1 MKEGRLVL
9 YIGLGWMFDALDVLI
24 LSYLLVAMS
33 NELKLDSQAKNWI
46 VLANNLG
53 MLIGA
58 MLFGRLA
65 DRVGRKKVFMSTLL
79 TYSIATAISAFARNW
94 QEFAVIRFFV
104 GLGLGGE
111 LPVVATYV
119 SENSPPERRGRNVV
133 LLESF
138 WSLGAILAAAISLF
152 LFTTIGWRSSLLLMG
167 ATAFYVFVIR
177 FTLPE
182 SQRWLELRE
191 QRGGLFETRIIG
203 EFVRRLTLVGA
214 VWFLLAFGYYGAFL
228 WLPTMLVRERG
239 FTQVGTYEFMFLTT
253 LAQLPGYFSAAYL
266 VEKAGRRPVGSLY
279 FALSALSAAFF
290 ISSNSYAE
298 LLLWALALNFFNLGV
313 WGVVYAYTPELFPTS
328 VRGIAT
334 GLAGSAARIGMILG
348 PLLYPLYA
356 STALLIIA
364 IAWLVASALILLL
377 PETRGRV
384 V

>member
-1 MKEGRLVL
+1 M
-9 YIGLGWMFDALDVLI
+9 
-24 LSYLLVAMS
+24 
-33 NELKLDSQAKNWI
+33 
-46 VLANNLG
+46 
-53 MLIGA
+53 
-58 MLFGRLA
+58 
-65 DRVGRKKVFMSTLL
+65 
-79 TYSIATAISAFARNW
+79 
-94 QEFAVIRFFV
+94 
-104 GLGLGGE
+104 
-111 LPVVATYV
+111 
-119 SENSPPERRGRNVV
+119 V

-266 VEKAGRRPVGSLY
+266 VERLGAGRWDLYTSPSRPSQRHFL
-279 FALSALSAAFF
+279 FQATL
-290 ISSNSYAE
+290 
-298 LLLWALALNFFNLGV
+298 
-313 WGVVYAYTPELFPTS
+313 TPSFYS
-328 VRGIAT
+328 
-334 GLAGSAARIGMILG
+334 G
-348 PLLYPLYA
+348 P
-356 STALLIIA
+356 
-364 IAWLVASALILLL
+364 WL
-377 PETRGRV
+377 
-384 V
+384 